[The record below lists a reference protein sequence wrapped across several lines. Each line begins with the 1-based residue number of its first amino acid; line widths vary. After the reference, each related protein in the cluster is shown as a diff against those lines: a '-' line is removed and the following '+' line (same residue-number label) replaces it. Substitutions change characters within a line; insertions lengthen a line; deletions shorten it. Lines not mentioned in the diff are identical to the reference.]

1 MTDSISLAHLVQKIQ
16 PDEIY
21 NLAAQSHVAVSFEQP
36 EYTAQVDAIGVLRLL
51 EISRLLGK
59 SDLRIYQ
66 ASTSE
71 LFGNS
76 ADAVQSELTP
86 LQPVSPY
93 GVAKLYAYWLSKSYR
108 DSYSMFISNGIL
120 FNHESPRRGETF
132 VSRKITRALARI
144 ALGSGEVLYLGNLEA
159 KRDWGHARDY
169 VEAMHLIL
177 QHNVPDDFVVAT
189 GESYTV
195 KDFVNMAAQSLA
207 MKLEWQGEGAEET
220 AVLTG
225 TNKII
230 VKVDPLYFR
239 PTDVQ
244 SLLGDSSKI
253 RSELKW
259 SPRTSF
265 AELVDEMVKSDYDRE
280 SRNHTK

>member
-59 SDLRIYQ
+59 SNLRIYQ

-144 ALGSGEVLYLGNLEA
+144 ALGSDEVLYLGNLKA

-220 AVLTG
+220 AILTG
-225 TNKII
+225 TKKII

-259 SPRTSF
+259 HPRTSF

-280 SRNHTK
+280 SRKLAK

>member
-1 MTDSISLAHLVQKIQ
+1 
-16 PDEIY
+16 
-21 NLAAQSHVAVSFEQP
+21 
-36 EYTAQVDAIGVLRLL
+36 
-51 EISRLLGK
+51 
-59 SDLRIYQ
+59 
-66 ASTSE
+66 
-71 LFGNS
+71 
-76 ADAVQSELTP
+76 
-86 LQPVSPY
+86 
-93 GVAKLYAYWLSKSYR
+93 
-108 DSYSMFISNGIL
+108 MFISNGIL

-144 ALGSGEVLYLGNLEA
+144 ALGSDEVLYLGNLKA

-189 GESYTV
+189 GKSHMV

-220 AVLTG
+220 AILTG

-259 SPRTSF
+259 RPRTSF

-280 SRNHTK
+280 SRNHAK

>member
-1 MTDSISLAHLVQKIQ
+1 MTDSISLAHLIQKIQ

-59 SDLRIYQ
+59 SNLRIYQ

-76 ADAVQSELTP
+76 LDAVQSELTP

-144 ALGSGEVLYLGNLEA
+144 ALGSDEVLYLGNLKA

-189 GESYTV
+189 GKSHMV

-220 AVLTG
+220 AILTG

-259 SPRTSF
+259 RPRTSF

-280 SRNHTK
+280 SRNHAK